1 MDPRQHTVALSRL
14 ARQGREDQVAQLLR
28 ELPAARAP
36 EPTVDFPRFFQGFW
50 RFHWVLLG
58 FWTVFLGFLEVFVGF
73 RARFGWFS

>member
-36 EPTVDFPRFFQGFW
+36 ESTVDFPRFLG
-50 RFHWVLLG
+50 VLLG